1 MFSVVALTRIYM
13 LAYVSNTKQSPAIIA
28 LRIRRISEVFL
39 FVCNKIKKT
48 LYVNK
53 IRNVR
58 VISLTGVIAVFFL
71 SFFGRIFFDNS
82 SFSKLFESPRVL
94 VMNVVRTD
102 RITRTAVGRKA
113 VRHSSARDA
122 GLLTTSCIIIVLHDT
137 ASYGK

>member
-58 VISLTGVIAVFFL
+58 VISLTGVIAVFFS

-82 SFSKLFESPRVL
+82 SFSKLFESPPGPSYERGAHRP
-94 VMNVVRTD
+94 NYEDGGGKESRAT
-102 RITRTAVGRKA
+102 
-113 VRHSSARDA
+113 
-122 GLLTTSCIIIVLHDT
+122 LLR
-137 ASYGK
+137 A